1 MSVDLIR
8 SSFVACLL
16 ALAGCGDSAPP
27 APLVSGANPYE
38 GQDLTGAPNI
48 LLIVADDMGYTDIGT
63 FGSEIET
70 PQIDALAAA
79 GMIFSNFHV
88 AAACAPTR
96 AMLLTG
102 VDNHLAGQGSMM
114 YLAPNQRGQPG
125 YEDRLNDRVVT
136 VARLLQD
143 AGYHSY
149 MAGKW
154 HLGAKAMQG
163 PPDRGFE
170 RSWWLAEGVA
180 PHYSRDRLIPPHHYF
195 DGLEPTEESVDF
207 YSSDAY
213 TSRLIE
219 FIDRNRDSGRPFF
232 GYLAFTAPHSPLQA
246 PKELVD
252 KYEPIYAR
260 GWDVIR
266 AERYRRLQNSGLA
279 PAEQELPPRWPE
291 VPAWDSLGETKRA
304 IEARKMALYAGLIDN
319 MDQNIGRLLTRLRDI
334 GEHENTVVFFLSD
347 NGAEHVDPEVLDA
360 LIMKA
365 LLLGSDNSYDNMG
378 KPGSF
383 VFAGP
388 PWANVSATH
397 LRGHKGLATEGGIRV
412 PLLVSWPGRVS
423 AGLRSEQLSMA
434 IDIAPT
440 MLAIAGIE
448 HPGTEYRGRDV
459 VPPSGVSLLPY
470 LTGQTE
476 TVQRPG
482 SVGYELAGHQAQFY
496 DRWKALK
503 LRPPFGNDQWQLYDI
518 LADPGETT
526 DLATRYPERLAAL
539 VRDHEHYLQN
549 NGVIL
554 APEGYDALS
563 AKLGIRDILALI
575 FSEE

>member
-27 APLVSGANPYE
+27 ALWSAAPIPIRAKI
-38 GQDLTGAPNI
+38 LTGAPNI

-180 PHYSRDRLIPPHHYF
+180 PHYSSDRLIPPHHYF

-207 YSSDAY
+207 
-213 TSRLIE
+213 
-219 FIDRNRDSGRPFF
+219 FF
-232 GYLAFTAPHSPLQA
+232 RCLH
-246 PKELVD
+246 
-252 KYEPIYAR
+252 
-260 GWDVIR
+260 
-266 AERYRRLQNSGLA
+266 LA
-279 PAEQELPPRWPE
+279 P
-291 VPAWDSLGETKRA
+291 D
-304 IEARKMALYAGLIDN
+304 
-319 MDQNIGRLLTRLRDI
+319 
-334 GEHENTVVFFLSD
+334 
-347 NGAEHVDPEVLDA
+347 
-360 LIMKA
+360 
-365 LLLGSDNSYDNMG
+365 
-378 KPGSF
+378 
-383 VFAGP
+383 
-388 PWANVSATH
+388 
-397 LRGHKGLATEGGIRV
+397 RV
-412 PLLVSWPGRVS
+412 H
-423 AGLRSEQLSMA
+423 RS
-434 IDIAPT
+434 
-440 MLAIAGIE
+440 
-448 HPGTEYRGRDV
+448 
-459 VPPSGVSLLPY
+459 
-470 LTGQTE
+470 
-476 TVQRPG
+476 
-482 SVGYELAGHQAQFY
+482 
-496 DRWKALK
+496 
-503 LRPPFGNDQWQLYDI
+503 
-518 LADPGETT
+518 
-526 DLATRYPERLAAL
+526 
-539 VRDHEHYLQN
+539 
-549 NGVIL
+549 
-554 APEGYDALS
+554 
-563 AKLGIRDILALI
+563 
-575 FSEE
+575 